1 MLIDTKFL
9 GEIEIKESEIITFE
23 QGLPGFPDN
32 MKFILLALDS
42 DLPLALLQST
52 EQKEIGFVI
61 AYPFAFKQDYAFN
74 LNEEDK
80 EQLQVENV
88 EDVLVYAIVTLKETF
103 EESTLNLLAPVVINN
118 RKKLG
123 KQIVLQDNAEHPLR
137 YSMNVEAVEGSAK

>member
-9 GEIEIKESEIITFE
+9 GEVEIKETEILTFE
-23 QGLPGFPDN
+23 QGIPGFPEN
-32 MKFILLALDS
+32 KKFVLLALDS

-52 EQKEIGFVI
+52 DQKEIGFVI
-61 AYPFAFKQDYAFN
+61 AYPFAFKADYSFT

-80 EQLQVENV
+80 EHLQAENV
-88 EDVLVYAIVTLKETF
+88 EDVLVYVIVTLKETF

-118 RKKLG
+118 RTKLG

-137 YSMNVEAVEGSAK
+137 FSMNIEVVEGSAK